1 MKKIPLM
8 LKVNGEEV
16 AIPDISPSRTLLEVL
31 REELQLTGTK
41 ESCGEGVCGSCTV
54 LCNGF
59 PIRGCLTLAAE
70 VQGAEITTVE
80 GLREEDGQLDLLQ
93 QSFIDHGAV
102 QCGFCTPGMLMS
114 AEAFLNRN
122 PNPSEDDIRKGISGN
137 ICRCTGYTKIV
148 DAIMDVG
155 IEEPKVGDK
164 LNEESTHS
172 GRQKCTK
179 GRFAPQSHGGGA
191 IFG

>member
-1 MKKIPLM
+1 MKKISLM
-8 LKVNGEEV
+8 LNVNGEEYD
-16 AIPDISPSRTLLEVL
+16 IYISPNRTLLEVL

-59 PIRGCLTLAAE
+59 PIRSCLTPAAE

-114 AEAFLNRN
+114 AEAFLSRN

-148 DAIMDVG
+148 EAIMDVA
-155 IEEPKVGDK
+155 KR
-164 LNEESTHS
+164 SQ
-172 GRQKCTK
+172 GR
-179 GRFAPQSHGGGA
+179 G
-191 IFG
+191 

>member
-8 LKVNGEEV
+8 LKVNGEEYD
-16 AIPDISPSRTLLEVL
+16 IYISPNRTLLEVL
-31 REELQLTGTK
+31 REDLELTGTK
-41 ESCGEGVCGSCTV
+41 EGCGEGACGSCTL

-59 PIRGCLTLAAE
+59 PIRSCLTLAAE

-80 GLREEDGQLDLLQ
+80 GLREKDGQLDLLQ

-114 AEAFLNRN
+114 AKAFLNRN
-122 PNPSEDDIRKGISGN
+122 PNPSESDIRMGISGN

-148 DAIMDVG
+148 DAIMDVA
-155 IEEPKVGDK
+155 KR
-164 LNEESTHS
+164 SQ
-172 GRQKCTK
+172 GR
-179 GRFAPQSHGGGA
+179 G
-191 IFG
+191 